1 MPVGV
6 GPGLWE
12 AGVPSQPRCHR
23 RSQDICHCAG
33 KGGLSSAE
41 AQTERAELVPHAK
54 ELQMF
59 QKRNQCF

>member
-1 MPVGV
+1 MLVGV

-12 AGVPSQPRCHR
+12 AAVPSKTRCHR

-33 KGGLSSAE
+33 KGGRSSAE
-41 AQTERAELVPHAK
+41 AQTERAKIVPHGK

-59 QKRNQCF
+59 QKINQC